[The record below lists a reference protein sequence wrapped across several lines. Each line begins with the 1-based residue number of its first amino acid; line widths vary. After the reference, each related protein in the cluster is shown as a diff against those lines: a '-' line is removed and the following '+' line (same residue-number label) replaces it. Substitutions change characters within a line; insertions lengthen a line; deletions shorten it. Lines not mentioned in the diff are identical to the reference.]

1 MALKDIKAMITKFF
15 HQLKIECFALASL
28 IITSYPDTALG
39 IYLRKKY
46 WSKKFKIP
54 NLRHIGKGAQIN
66 SRDRLVI
73 GNNFILGNNAVI
85 ENVDSKG
92 CFIGD
97 YVGIARGS
105 YLKTAD
111 HNLSD
116 IDTPFM
122 DQGHI
127 AKSISYK
134 DTEYSVIIED
144 NVWIGANC
152 IILSGANIGQ
162 GAVISAGSV
171 VSSEIPPYCIA
182 VGNPARVVINRKKTK
197 EIIEEKKNG

>member
-1 MALKDIKAMITKFF
+1 MTMIAKFLF
-15 HQLKIECFALASL
+15 HFKNECFALASL
-28 IITSYPDTALG
+28 LITSYPDTAVG
-39 IYLRKKY
+39 IFLRKKY
-46 WSKKFKIP
+46 WSKKFKIS
-54 NLRHIGKGAQIN
+54 NLRHIGKGAIIN
-66 SRDRLVI
+66 SRDKLVI

-85 ENVDSKG
+85 ENVDSYG

-97 YVGIARGS
+97 FVGIARGS
-105 YLKTAD
+105 YIKTAD

-122 DQGHI
+122 NQGHV

-134 DTEYSVIIED
+134 DNEYSVIIED

-152 IILSGANIGQ
+152 IILSGARIGQ

-171 VSSEIPPYCIA
+171 VSSVIPPYCIA
-182 VGNPARVVINRKKTK
+182 VGNPARVVVNRKKTK